1 VLGARAR
8 AAYAGYRVAAE
19 VARVVPPALGDPLAR
34 LASWVYQ
41 AAQPARRRQ
50 VARNLDRVAATRLDP
65 SARRRAVGA
74 VFDHYGRYW
83 HELFR
88 LAVSDPEE
96 MVNGFTC
103 EGKEHLAAAAALGR
117 GVVMALPHLGN
128 WDLAGAWMAGEGYDI
143 TVVAEPVEPPEL
155 FDWFV
160 ATRARLGMRVVALG
174 PDAGPVLLRELHA
187 GRLVGLVCDR
197 NMTGDGVPV
206 EFFGEETRLPGG
218 PAALALRTGAP
229 LLPVGCYFRRRRGHA
244 CHILEPLATER
255 AARLRDDVVR
265 VTQQLAHRFEELI
278 RAAPDQW
285 LLMQPNWPS
294 DAADRP

>member
-1 VLGARAR
+1 MPGVRAR
-8 AAYAGYRVAAE
+8 AAYAGYRVAAD

-34 LASWVYQ
+34 ATSWLYQ
-41 AAQPARRRQ
+41 AVNPARRRQ
-50 VARNLDRVAATRLDP
+50 VGRNLDRVAPAPLDP
-65 SARRRAVGA
+65 SARRQAVAA

-88 LAVSDPEE
+88 LAVSDPGPL
-96 MVNGFTC
+96 VAGFAC
-103 EGKEHLAAAAALGR
+103 EGKEHLAAAAAAGR

-128 WDLAGAWMAGEGYDI
+128 WDLAGAWLAGEGYEL

-160 ATRARLGMRVVALG
+160 ATRERLGMRVVALG
-174 PDAGPVLLRELHA
+174 PDAGAALLRDLHA
-187 GRLVGLVCDR
+187 GRIVALVCDR
-197 NMTGDGVPV
+197 DITGDGVAV
-206 EFFGEETRLPGG
+206 EFFGEPTRLPGG

-229 LLPVGCYFRRRRGHA
+229 LLPVGCYFLPQRGHA
-244 CHILEPLATER
+244 AHILEPLATSRE
-255 AARLRDDVVR
+255 ARLRDDVAR